1 MTQLGIST
9 KKFIPL
15 SPDGRG
21 TIPYA
26 NSLAEIHERY
36 TNFRSVAAGP
46 IDRDGVVNGQAKRPA
61 ATDAGLEQR
70 RLAVRKNPGSAKAHA
85 DLGVALQS
93 TGQLELAV
101 ASQRRALELDP
112 GLVWLHAILAPA
124 LKALGQHEGA
134 ADSYRKAIALQP
146 DNATLH
152 YGLGEALR
160 ALSQYQGAVDS
171 YRRALALRPEDADS
185 HNGLGAALHGLGQ
198 FDSAGDSF
206 RRALALAPDQIDV
219 RLNLGSTALRLG
231 QFNAAATAY
240 NAVLQLRPD
249 HYDAHFNLGLTLDGM
264 GQHEAAL
271 ASYQQALRV
280 RPGDVNAQ
288 RSISATLSRMG
299 QLDEALALRQA
310 LLDADPDNG
319 LLHFD
324 VGQSLHAMGQFGPA
338 LESLERA
345 LALRPGDA
353 AVHTYIASIQME
365 AGERDLSLES
375 YRRALQLNPSSA
387 AHSNMLFAL
396 SHCTNDPHELF
407 SEHLRFAELFELPQ
421 RPHRTPHPNTPDPGR
436 RLNVGFVSADL
447 HNHAVVTF
455 LEPIL
460 ELLTHSTELTLHA
473 YSNGTIDDHVSQR
486 LRGYIPHW
494 RRINALDDD
503 AAERL
508 IRADGID
515 ILIDVSGHSG
525 GNRLPLFARKPAPVQ
540 ASWMGYA
547 GTTGLEAMDY
557 YVTDGFHLPEGRY
570 DDQFTEKIARIPLG
584 APFMPEPDAP
594 DVSPLPALTN
604 GYVTFGTF
612 NRANKLSP
620 EVIALWAKLLHAIP
634 DAKLV
639 LGGLHAGADQV
650 VTGWFINE
658 GIDPAR
664 LIVQPRGTVGEYL
677 AAHDRVDICL
687 SAFPYTGTTTVCHA
701 LWMGV
706 PTLTSTG
713 PTNPSHA
720 AVCSMAHLGLSSFV
734 ADDDEHFVRL
744 GVFLSQ
750 NLDELAG
757 LRASMRER
765 FTNSVVGH
773 PIIAATGL
781 ERALRLMWERWC
793 AGLPPEAFRVRL
805 SDLMPSEP
813 EPEA

>member
-1 MTQLGIST
+1 MNGKVQR
-9 KKFIPL
+9 P
-15 SPDGRG
+15 
-21 TIPYA
+21 
-26 NSLAEIHERY
+26 
-36 TNFRSVAAGP
+36 AGP
-46 IDRDGVVNGQAKRPA
+46 
-61 ATDAGLEQR
+61 DAMLEQR
-70 RLAVRKNPGSAKAHA
+70 RLAVRKNPRNAKAHA

-93 TGQLELAV
+93 IGQLEQAV

-112 GLVWLHAILAPA
+112 GLAWLHAILAPA

-134 ADSYRKAIALQP
+134 VDSYRKAIALQA

-160 ALSQYQGAVDS
+160 ARGQYQLAADS
-171 YRRALALRPEDADS
+171 YRRALELRPEDADS

-206 RRALALAPDQIDV
+206 RRAMALSPDQVDV

-231 QFNAAATAY
+231 QFDAAATAY
-240 NAVLQLRPD
+240 KAVLQLRPD
-249 HYDAHFNLGLTLDGM
+249 HYDAHFNLGLTLDGT

-271 ASYQQALRV
+271 ASYQQALRA

-288 RSISATLSRMG
+288 RSISATLSRLG
-299 QLDEALALRQA
+299 RPDEALALRQA
-310 LLDADPDNG
+310 LLEAAPDNG
-319 LLHFD
+319 LFHFD
-324 VGQSLHAMGQFGPA
+324 LGQSQHALGQFA
-338 LESLERA
+338 LAQDSLARA
-345 LALRPGDA
+345 LALRPDDA
-353 AVHTYIASIQME
+353 AIHTHMAFVQME
-365 AGERDLSLES
+365 AGERDRSLAS
-375 YRRALQLNPSSA
+375 YRRAFELDPCAA
-387 AHSNMLFAL
+387 AHSNVLFAL
-396 SHCTNDPHELF
+396 SHCTRDPEELF
-407 SEHLRFAELFELPQ
+407 AEHRRFAELFELPQ
-421 RPHRTPHPNTPDPGR
+421 LPRRSPHPNVPDAAR
-436 RLNVGFVSADL
+436 RLNIGFVSADL

-455 LEPIL
+455 LDPIL

-473 YSNGTIDDHVSQR
+473 YSNGAIDDHVSQR
-486 LRGYIPHW
+486 LRRYIPHW

-547 GTTGLEAMDY
+547 GTTGLDAMDY

-594 DVSPLPALTN
+594 EVSPLPALAN
-604 GYVTFGTF
+604 GYLTFGTF

-639 LGGLHAGADQV
+639 LGGLHAGADKV
-650 VTGWFINE
+650 VTGWFIDE

-664 LIVQPRGTVGEYL
+664 LLVQPRGTVREYL
-677 AAHDRVDICL
+677 AAHDRIDICL
-687 SAFPYTGTTTVCHA
+687 SAFPYTGTTTVSHA

-706 PTLTSTG
+706 PTLTNTG

-750 NLDELAG
+750 NIEELAG

-773 PIIAATGL
+773 PIVAATGL

-805 SDLMPSEP
+805 SDLMTP
-813 EPEA
+813 EPEQQA